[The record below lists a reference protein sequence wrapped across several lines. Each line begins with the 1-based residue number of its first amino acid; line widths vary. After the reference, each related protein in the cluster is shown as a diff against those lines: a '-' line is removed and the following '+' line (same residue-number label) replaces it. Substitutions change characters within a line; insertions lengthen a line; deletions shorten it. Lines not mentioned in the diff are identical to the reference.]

1 MGRYEETRPAV
12 GRDARV
18 GGGVGIGHEECFEG
32 IAFMGSR
39 SHRDASCDLKK
50 LSCMKGK
57 RRSFP

>member
-1 MGRYEETRPAV
+1 MPHALGGVVGMGRYEETSPAV

-39 SHRDASCDLKK
+39 
-50 LSCMKGK
+50 
-57 RRSFP
+57 